1 MRASDEADTA
11 IPISAVERETGLS
24 KDTLRMWERRY
35 GFPAPG
41 RDPFGDRLYPRPQV
55 DKLRLIRRLMDQ
67 GFRPGRIIG
76 ESYQTLVALAGTRPA
91 QQAPEAQEQDAVR
104 ELLALVKAH
113 RVAELQAALQQCI
126 QDQGLRRFVL
136 DLASPL
142 AHAVGEAWFHGE
154 LAVFEEHLFTEVVQ
168 NLLRKWIG
176 EARNASGQRPPRIL
190 LTTFP
195 NELHA
200 LGLLMAE
207 ALMTMD
213 GAECLS
219 FGLQLPVADIIQAAL
234 AHRVDVVTVALSP
247 AYPRTATNEGL
258 SELRGALP
266 AAIEVWAGGGG
277 VMRLKRVPEGV
288 VVVSA
293 LADVSAAIR
302 HWRQQPGR
310 AGAGPA

>member
-1 MRASDEADTA
+1 
-11 IPISAVERETGLS
+11 
-24 KDTLRMWERRY
+24 MWERRY
-35 GFPAPG
+35 GFPDPG
-41 RDPFGDRLYPRPQV
+41 RDPFGDRLYPRAQV
-55 DKLRLIRRLMDQ
+55 EKLRLIRRLMDQ
-67 GFRPGRIIG
+67 GFRPGRIIA
-76 ESYQTLVALAGTRPA
+76 EPYQTLLALASTRPVQPA
-91 QQAPEAQEQDAVR
+91 SDADEQDAVR

-113 RVAELQAALQQCI
+113 RVADLQAALHQRI

-154 LAVFEEHLFTEVVQ
+154 LAVFEEHLFTEIMQ

-176 EARNASGQRPPRIL
+176 EARNASGQRAPRIL
-190 LTTFP
+190 LSTLP
-195 NELHA
+195 SELHA

-213 GAECLS
+213 GADCVS
-219 FGLQLPVADIIQAAL
+219 FGLQLPIADIIQAAL
-234 AHRVDVVTVALSP
+234 AHRVDVVTVAFSP
-247 AYPRTATNEGL
+247 AYPRTATSQGL
-258 SELRGALP
+258 SELRLAMP
-266 AAIEVWAGGGG
+266 ATIEVWAGGGG

-310 AGAGPA
+310 TGAIPA